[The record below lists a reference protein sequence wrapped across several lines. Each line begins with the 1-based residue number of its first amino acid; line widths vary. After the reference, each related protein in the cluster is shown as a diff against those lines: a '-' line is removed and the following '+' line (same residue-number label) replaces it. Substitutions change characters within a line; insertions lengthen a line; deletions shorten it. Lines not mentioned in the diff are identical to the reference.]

1 MTAQAKTMISP
12 AVLSANARQQ
22 IDHWVQKYPPDQ
34 KQSAVIAALTIVQD
48 ENGGWLTTELMD
60 GVAAYLGMPKIA
72 VYEVA
77 TFYTMFELE
86 KVGRHKICVCTNIS
100 CMLCGSDEIMQHLKQ
115 KLGIDVGQTTE
126 DGKFTLKSVE
136 CLAACGGAPMMQI
149 GRDYHEH
156 LTPQKVDDILAGL
169 E

>member
-1 MTAQAKTMISP
+1 VTAQAKTMISP